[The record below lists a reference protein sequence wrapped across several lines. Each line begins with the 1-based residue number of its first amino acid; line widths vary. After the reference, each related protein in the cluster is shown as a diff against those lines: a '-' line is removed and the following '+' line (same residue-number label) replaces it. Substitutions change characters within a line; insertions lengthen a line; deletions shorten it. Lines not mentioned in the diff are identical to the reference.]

1 MNDEIV
7 LSVTLSVHP
16 GQVEAFREAVVR
28 LVAKVESIEP
38 RLSRYQ
44 FFVSDDGTVG
54 RAIHVYE
61 DSAALEYHVGV
72 SAEPIA
78 EVLQYATLTNI
89 EILGNPTP
97 AALDKAG
104 GYVPSSVV
112 RTVAEF
118 VRRP

>member
-1 MNDEIV
+1 VNGEIV

-16 GQVEAFREAVVR
+16 GQVEAFRDAVER

-44 FFVSDDGTVG
+44 FFVSDDGTLG

-61 DSAALEYHVGV
+61 DSAALEYHVDV

-78 EVLQYATLTNI
+78 EVLQYADLTGV

-97 AALDKAG
+97 AALEKAG
-104 GYVPSSVV
+104 GYTTSSVV

-118 VRRP
+118 VRQP